1 MKRFSL
7 SAAFFALAAV
17 LFASEELDM
26 YAMMYRSSA
35 SMQERFAV
43 LRNVAEAKLPDAGSL
58 YAEALA
64 QLLLEQPNL
73 RATAERDAAD
83 ASARLLAGLL
93 GELKYAGAANNL
105 WRVVE
110 NFDNPLVKADALI
123 ALGQTRSPE
132 LFPFV
137 LRTLSD
143 LNLRPSADPEAS
155 EKIAYGAVIA
165 MEKYRDITGYA
176 PVFFA
181 STGWYSRRVK
191 DQADRTL
198 PLIADDPS
206 EALTGIIRSG
216 GYDVKLLALEKENAS
231 KASAEAK
238 AGVALVGL
246 EEGWKAATND
256 VKDRVVLSRLRKL
269 AIDMLAKS
277 GVSTPAAAPL
287 LERSY
292 KEGLDTE
299 ERIAAVTALSKNRS
313 DEAGKVLS
321 AFLMAL
327 NAKRRDNNI
336 TQEDERIVRVVI
348 PAIGVQGSPFG
359 KIALQAVE
367 FQDWTNVVKVLAN
380 DALKKLR

>member
-1 MKRFSL
+1 MKRFFL
-7 SAAFFALAAV
+7 SAALCSVAAV
-17 LFASEELDM
+17 SFASEELDV

-35 SMQERFAV
+35 SIQERYAV
-43 LRNVAEAKLPDAGSL
+43 LRNVAEAKMPDAGSL

-73 RATAERDAAD
+73 RTTVEKDAAD

-93 GELKYAGAANNL
+93 GELKYAGAAANL
-105 WRVVE
+105 WRAVE

-137 LRTLSD
+137 QRILSD
-143 LNLRPSADPEAS
+143 LNLRPSADPDAG

-165 MEKYRDITGYA
+165 LEKYRKIEGYA

-181 STGWYSRRVK
+181 SAGWYSRRVK
-191 DQADRTL
+191 EQAARSL
-198 PLIADDPS
+198 PFIADDPS
-206 EALTGIIRSG
+206 EALVGIIRSG
-216 GYDVKLLALEKENAS
+216 GYDGKLLALEKENAS

-256 VKDRVVLSRLRKL
+256 VKDRVVLSQLRKL
-269 AIDMLAKS
+269 AVDMLAKHGS
-277 GVSTPAAAPL
+277 SSPAAVPL

-292 KEGLDTE
+292 KEGIDAE
-299 ERIAAVTALSKNRS
+299 ERISAVNALSGNRS
-313 DEAGKVLS
+313 DEAGKALS
-321 AFLMAL
+321 SFLMAL
-327 NAKRRDNNI
+327 NGKRRDNNI
-336 TQEDERIVRVVI
+336 TQEDERMVRVVI
-348 PAIGVQGSPFG
+348 PAIGIQGSAFG
-359 KIALQAVE
+359 KIALQSVE
-367 FQDWTNVVKVLAN
+367 FQDWTNAVKSLAG
-380 DALKKLR
+380 DTLKRFR